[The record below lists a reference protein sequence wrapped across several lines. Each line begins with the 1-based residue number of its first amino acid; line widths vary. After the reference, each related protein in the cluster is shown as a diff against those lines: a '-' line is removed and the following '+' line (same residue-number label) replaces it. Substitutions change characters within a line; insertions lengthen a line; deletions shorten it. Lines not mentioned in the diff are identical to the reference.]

1 MYVIVWRFRVA
12 DERQEAF
19 ENAYGPGGD
28 WARFFERSSDFV
40 GTELLRAAPE
50 EEDGVHVGEPGRD
63 FFTIDR
69 WTSREA
75 YAAFGERFGA
85 EYDALDQRFLELCDI
100 EECLG
105 HFESVA

>member
-19 ENAYGPGGD
+19 EKAYGPGGD

-85 EYDALDQRFLELCDI
+85 EYDALDERFLELCDI

-105 HFESVA
+105 HFESAA